1 VITQLVEHKLVGRI
15 EVPEVIIVP
24 RLAGLPVPSV
34 GEIAV
39 GGLASALRRLED
51 GNGTRHKRRAT
62 TRREM

>member
-1 VITQLVEHKLVGRI
+1 
-15 EVPEVIIVP
+15 VIIVP